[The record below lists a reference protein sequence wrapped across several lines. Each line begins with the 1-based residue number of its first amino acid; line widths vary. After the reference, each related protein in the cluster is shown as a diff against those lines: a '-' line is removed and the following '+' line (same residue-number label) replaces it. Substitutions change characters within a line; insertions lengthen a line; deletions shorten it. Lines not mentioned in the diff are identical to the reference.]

1 MTIRMHVRCLHYN
14 IAIACCNLQQ
24 MKFACSLIIT
34 NNVLYC
40 SWSTSAQIANRRR
53 YWSGSEYECRG
64 QHNLNEIFGKFFT
77 EFFIL
82 TRMR

>member
-1 MTIRMHVRCLHYN
+1 MACLFSHACPLHHYLSM
-14 IAIACCNLQQ
+14 CNLQQ

-53 YWSGSEYECRG
+53 YWSGSEYERRG